1 MPNVKLLD
9 CTLRDG
15 GYVNDWRWGLATA
28 RDIVATQTRAG
39 VDIIEVGFL
48 RNIEAYDPDV
58 PSLCNTIEELNRL
71 LPQNRGRTMYAGMA
85 MRSNYDIAKLAP
97 YDGQGIELIRITAH
111 DYDIREG
118 MDFAREVQARG
129 YKLSI
134 NPINIMGYA
143 DKDLLWIFDE
153 VNKIRPYQFSIVD
166 TFGSMRRRD
175 LERILSLVDH
185 NLDPSIRV
193 GLHLHE
199 NMALSFCL
207 AQEFLDK
214 HLRRDTTVDASLLG
228 MGRIPGN
235 LPIELIADYMNDTLG
250 CHYDMD
256 EMMDAIQDH
265 IAPIKGDPAWG
276 YTPAYFLSARYNLH
290 RNYAEHFLSKGD
302 LTVRDINHILA
313 GLDRS
318 KATAFDKAYAD
329 GLYAD
334 YQGRAVDDAAAMA
347 ALATVFGGKRV
358 AVLAPGASLGGEAG
372 REAVRASG
380 AELCVSANFCPDFCK
395 PDYTFFASSKRFD
408 KMEPEALPCPLILT
422 SNLRCAA
429 LPAGARV
436 VNYNRLA
443 GAEPPAGNSMLML
456 LRLLRACGAKEALLA
471 GADGYRP
478 DTPAYADARLHT
490 HTGRGAEYN
499 AAVGRALQSIAAGGL
514 PIAFLTPSEY
524 EREVQA

>member
-1 MPNVKLLD
+1 
-9 CTLRDG
+9 
-15 GYVNDWRWGLATA
+15 
-28 RDIVATQTRAG
+28 
-39 VDIIEVGFL
+39 
-48 RNIEAYDPDV
+48 
-58 PSLCNTIEELNRL
+58 
-71 LPQNRGRTMYAGMA
+71 
-85 MRSNYDIAKLAP
+85 
-97 YDGQGIELIRITAH
+97 
-111 DYDIREG
+111 
-118 MDFAREVQARG
+118 
-129 YKLSI
+129 
-134 NPINIMGYA
+134 
-143 DKDLLWIFDE
+143 
-153 VNKIRPYQFSIVD
+153 
-166 TFGSMRRRD
+166 
-175 LERILSLVDH
+175 
-185 NLDPSIRV
+185 
-193 GLHLHE
+193 
-199 NMALSFCL
+199 
-207 AQEFLDK
+207 
-214 HLRRDTTVDASLLG
+214 

-358 AVLAPGASLGGEAG
+358 AVLAPGASLAGEAG

-395 PDYTFFASSKRFD
+395 PDYAFFASSKRFD